1 MLSRNVVTA
10 LLIVTNVLLA
20 HYIAWLVLTGPP
32 KQAPYAAVVP
42 AQGTIVKAVIV
53 PVQQDVARVKPP
65 SRAPSRAPLCITYSF
80 DDDGR
85 VRVAHL

>member
-10 LLIVTNVLLA
+10 LLIVANVLLA
-20 HYIAWLVLTGPP
+20 HYIAWLVFTGPP
-32 KQAPYAAVVP
+32 KQAPYQVDVSAAETVV
-42 AQGTIVKAVIV
+42 VKAANL
-53 PVQQDVARVKPP
+53 PVYQAKPP

-85 VRVAHL
+85 IRVTHL